1 MDLLLECK
9 RKHLNLYSGG
19 VAGEVKFKRVVVIL
33 FCQSA
38 IRVVVI

>member
-1 MDLLLECK
+1 M

-19 VAGEVKFKRVVVIL
+19 VGGEVKFKRVVVVL
-33 FCQSA
+33 FCQCD